1 MSAAVLLLYWW
12 PRSAAPASVQHTVH
26 NASDLQFIRLLDSQL
41 SNAVSFDVAR
51 SFVHSLVNFEET
63 ETLATKLDAIEELS
77 TSCGLNP
84 RSLLAQISFDIE
96 TQYILTR
103 MWNEKAAVAYT
114 SSNALTGLSLIVLLI
129 SPGAVHWTLTQGFG
143 ILSALI
149 GIALTLVARLVIRR
163 IKQNALTESF
173 STVKQLPT
181 TLVIGTPFIIPI
193 ISFSTF
199 TLAFATLGSCLLSYV
214 IPRLPSARV
223 AGTSREIR
231 FHQRW
236 LVAIWKT
243 AADAGAD
250 WLRTVEL
257 SLLSADISL
266 QSSLQSL
273 MTRLRWG
280 IAAHHAFTGD
290 EWNEIAA
297 VLEQGHNSG
306 AKTSTTLH
314 ALLEEM
320 NQSHRSARITS
331 LERHASRAVIPV
343 SLLQLPAFIVIAIV
357 PILATQIAPLLD
369 IVASTT
375 N

>member
-1 MSAAVLLLYWW
+1 
-12 PRSAAPASVQHTVH
+12 
-26 NASDLQFIRLLDSQL
+26 
-41 SNAVSFDVAR
+41 
-51 SFVHSLVNFEET
+51 
-63 ETLATKLDAIEELS
+63 
-77 TSCGLNP
+77 
-84 RSLLAQISFDIE
+84 
-96 TQYILTR
+96 

-114 SSNALTGLSLIVLLI
+114 SSNALTGLSVTVLLI
-129 SPGAVHWTLTQGFG
+129 SPGAVQWTLTQSLG
-143 ILSALI
+143 ILCAFI
-149 GIALTLVARLVIRR
+149 GIALTLIARFVILR
-163 IKQNALTESF
+163 IRHNALTESF

-181 TLVIGTPFIIPI
+181 NLVVMTPFILPV
-193 ISFSTF
+193 ISLSTF

-214 IPRLPSARV
+214 IPRLPSARI
-223 AGTSREIR
+223 AGVSREIR

-250 WLRTVEL
+250 WLRTVEM
-257 SLLSADISL
+257 SLISADISL

-290 EWNEIAA
+290 EWSEIAS

-306 AKTSTTLH
+306 AKTSTTLQ
-314 ALLEEM
+314 ALLAEM
-320 NQSHRSARITS
+320 NQSYRSARITS

-369 IVASTT
+369 VVASTT